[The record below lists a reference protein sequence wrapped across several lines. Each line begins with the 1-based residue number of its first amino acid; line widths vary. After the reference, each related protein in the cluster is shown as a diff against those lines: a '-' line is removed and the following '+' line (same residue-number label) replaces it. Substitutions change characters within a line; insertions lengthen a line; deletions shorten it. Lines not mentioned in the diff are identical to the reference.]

1 MDSTI
6 EEIYVKNAS
15 IREQLKLRISKLND
29 EQLNLRL
36 ENSWTILEVVE
47 HIAIVES
54 GIAGICTALLKKSQV
69 ENIPNTGKANL
80 SETFAERTILL
91 GDRRKQKVEAPER
104 VLPTGKLSIAE
115 SFAKM
120 AESSEIL
127 NQLRNGLEAIDTQKA
142 TFPHPFFGE
151 LSATE
156 WLVLIGGHEFRHI
169 DQIDEILSKQ

>member
-1 MDSTI
+1 
-6 EEIYVKNAS
+6 
-15 IREQLKLRISKLND
+15 
-29 EQLNLRL
+29 
-36 ENSWTILEVVE
+36 
-47 HIAIVES
+47 
-54 GIAGICTALLKKSQV
+54 LKKSLI

-91 GDRRKQKVEAPER
+91 GDRRKRKVEAPER
-104 VLPTGKLSIAE
+104 VLPTGKLSIVE

-120 AESSEIL
+120 AESLEIL
-127 NQLRNGLEAIDTQKA
+127 NQLRNGLETIDTQKL

-156 WLVLIGGHEFRHI
+156 WLVLNGGHEFRHI